1 MIANTLPLLTWR
13 WLKVNDALIELPEV
27 LEQVTEIAAKENDEI
42 STLFD
47 FNKIESGKDSRH
59 IKIKITAEKNS
70 KVDLYYVSRCT
81 DENTSLTDIEA
92 DVAEGATV
100 NFIQIE
106 SGAKRTVTNYTANLN
121 GRGATTNIDSVYFA
135 GGEDNLDIFYHV
147 NHIGE
152 ETVSNILVNGALKD
166 KARKTFKGT
175 IDFKRG
181 SKGSK
186 GSEEEFATLLDEDVR
201 SVAVP
206 VLLCVEDDVEGLHAA
221 SAGKIDQDKLFY
233 IMSRGLSHEQAKKM
247 LVETQLFPTIDK
259 LPDKDLVQEIWRNI
273 EKRI

>member
-27 LEQVTEIAAKENDEI
+27 SEQVTEIIAKENDEV

-47 FNKIESGKDSRH
+47 FNKIENSYDSRH
-59 IKIKITAEKNS
+59 MTIKVKAEKNS
-70 KVDLYYVSRCT
+70 IVNLYYVSRCIE
-81 DENTSLTDIEA
+81 ENSALTDIHV
-92 DVAEGATV
+92 DVEENATV
-100 NFIQIE
+100 NFVQIE
-106 SGAKRTVTNYTANLN
+106 SGAKRTVTNYFANLN
-121 GRGATTNIDSVYFA
+121 GKGATTNVDAVYFA
-135 GGEDNLDIFYHV
+135 GGENNLDIFYHV
-147 NHIGE
+147 KHIGE

-166 KARKTFKGT
+166 SARKTFKGT

-201 SVAVP
+201 SIAVP

-233 IMSRGLSHEQAKKM
+233 IMSRGLNLEQAKKM
-247 LVETQLFPTIDK
+247 LVETQLFPTINK
-259 LPDKDLVQEIWRNI
+259 LPDKELVEEVWKNI
-273 EKRI
+273 ENRI